1 MCTVARLGFGL
12 VWIEVKVSKAD
23 GGRSGDWSGDAA
35 QLRSSR
41 GQALGKGLVC
51 LARLTRS

>member
-1 MCTVARLGFGL
+1 VCTVARLGFGL